1 MDFDLFYTLIAMSSI
16 GKILFVHQGFELYG
30 SDRVLLLNIRAA
42 KEKYPEMEIV
52 VVLPRNGSLAKTL
65 GTELGV
71 KVIIKKLGVI
81 RKYDLKRFNFSA
93 VFQILTFFR
102 LIKFLNSFKLVYINS
117 MVIVDYML
125 AVRFIEKNK
134 FIHVH
139 ELPVGFSRFF
149 FSKLL
154 YYSKSRLIFIS
165 NASRNSFPA
174 LKNRTQQILWN
185 GCRAITDGKI
195 LLKDMYPINLLLIG
209 RINSWKG
216 QPLLINAIGSL
227 AFTLRNRVR
236 LRIVGDVFLKQKN
249 LISDLEKLIQTND
262 LREIV
267 ELLPFTDNPE
277 VHYKWADVVIVP
289 SLLPEPFGLVAIEAM
304 SAGKLVI
311 AARHGGL
318 TEIITDNVT
327 GLLFNPGDSDDL
339 ANKITDVLLNPE
351 VIADF
356 GKRARLAYE
365 SSFTEEIYI
374 KNLIEII

>member
-1 MDFDLFYTLIAMSSI
+1 MSSI